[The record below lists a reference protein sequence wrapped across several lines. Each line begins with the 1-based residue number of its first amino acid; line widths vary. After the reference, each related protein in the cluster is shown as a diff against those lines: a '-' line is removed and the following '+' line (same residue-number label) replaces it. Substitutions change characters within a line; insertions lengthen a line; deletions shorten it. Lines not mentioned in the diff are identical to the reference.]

1 MIGIGSRRSLPRG
14 RSSGRHLRQPEVEN
28 FGVATPRHQDVRRL
42 DVAMDNAFSVRRVQ
56 GVGNLGCQI
65 EQQLNLQWLT
75 QEAMLQR
82 DAIEKLH
89 RDEGA
94 AFFFADVVNRADVG
108 MVQRRCGFRFAPE
121 SFQRLTIV
129 GQLFGQ
135 ELKSNEAV
143 KPYVLGL
150 IDHSHPAAAQLLDDA
165 VVRDGLPN
173 HWAES

>member
-1 MIGIGSRRSLPRG
+1 
-14 RSSGRHLRQPEVEN
+14 
-28 FGVATPRHQDVRRL
+28 VATPRHQDVRRL

-108 MVQRRCGFRFAPE
+108 MVQRGCRFGFTAK
-121 SFQRLTIV
+121 SLQRLTIM
-129 GQLFGQ
+129 GQVFRQ
-135 ELKSNEAV
+135 ELECHETV
-143 KPYVLGL
+143 KPCVLGL
-150 IDHSHPAAAQLLDDA
+150 IDHSHPATAQLLDDA
-165 VVRDGLPN
+165 VMRVGLADHRP
-173 HWAES
+173 ES